1 MLLSLLLP
9 AELVKQ
15 LLERL
20 LLAELLELLLQV
32 LRKLVLRV
40 LGDLLLTHALGAE
53 RLLHLLSEGLLL
65 LLPERHLLAVAL
77 LLALLPL
84 LLRGS
89 GARAL
94 LLTLPALELA
104 LLALLAHL
112 RGGAHAGAT
121 FPQLSSDGWV
131 VERWPVCVGR
141 PVRGTAGRV
150 SP

>member
-1 MLLSLLLP
+1 MLLPLLLLLL

-40 LGDLLLTHALGAE
+40 LGDLLLTHALRAE

-84 LLRGS
+84 LRRGRR
-89 GARAL
+89 ARAL
-94 LLTLPALELA
+94 LLTLLALVLA
-104 LLALLAHL
+104 LLLALLAHL

-121 FPQLSSDGWV
+121 FPQLSSDGWSLSDGRSC
-131 VERWPVCVGR
+131 VERP
-141 PVRGTAGRV
+141 GRV

>member
-1 MLLSLLLP
+1 MLLPLLLLLP

-40 LGDLLLTHALGAE
+40 LGDLLLTHALRAE

-77 LLALLPL
+77 LLALP
-84 LLRGS
+84 LLRGRR
-89 GARAL
+89 ARAL
-94 LLTLPALELA
+94 LLTLLALVLA
-104 LLALLAHL
+104 LLLALLAHL

-121 FPQLSSDGWV
+121 FPQLSSDGWSLSDGRSC
-131 VERWPVCVGR
+131 VERP
-141 PVRGTAGRV
+141 GRV

>member
-1 MLLSLLLP
+1 MLLPLLLLLP

-40 LGDLLLTHALGAE
+40 LGDLLLTHALRAE

-77 LLALLPL
+77 LLALP
-84 LLRGS
+84 LLRGRR
-89 GARAL
+89 ARAL
-94 LLTLPALELA
+94 LLTLLALVLA
-104 LLALLAHL
+104 LLLALLAHL

-121 FPQLSSDGWV
+121 FPQLLSDGWSLS
-131 VERWPVCVGR
+131 VGR
-141 PVRGTAGRV
+141 
-150 SP
+150 